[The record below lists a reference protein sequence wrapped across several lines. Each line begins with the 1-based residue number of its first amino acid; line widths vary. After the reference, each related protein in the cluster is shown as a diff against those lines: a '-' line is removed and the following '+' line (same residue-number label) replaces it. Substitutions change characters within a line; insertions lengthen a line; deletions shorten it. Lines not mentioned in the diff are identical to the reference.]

1 MERRVR
7 LTESELTRIILRVIS
22 EQQVSSPNYKG
33 DGDVQV
39 SSPNYRGDGGIQ
51 VSAGQGPRPTT
62 GQGPRPTTGQGP
74 RPTTGQG
81 PRPTTGQN
89 RPMGPI
95 KKITPVIEIDCN
107 RKVILSSQLPK
118 LDKNANY
125 VIINH
130 YCNKQ

>member
-1 MERRVR
+1 MEKRVR

-22 EQQVSSPNYKG
+22 EQQVSSPNYE
-33 DGDVQV
+33 
-39 SSPNYRGDGGIQ
+39 GDGGIQ
-51 VSAGQGPRPTT
+51 VSGGQGPRPTTGQGPRPTT

-95 KKITPVIEIDCN
+95 KKITPVIEVDCN

>member
-1 MERRVR
+1 MKRKIQ
-7 LTESELTRIILRVIS
+7 LTESELTNLIKRMVS
-22 EQQVSSPNYKG
+22 E
-33 DGDVQV
+33 DL
-39 SSPNYRGDGGIQ
+39 
-51 VSAGQGPRPTT
+51 GPGSMIPTT

-74 RPTTGQG
+74 IPTTGQG

>member
-1 MERRVR
+1 MKRKIQ
-7 LTESELTRIILRVIS
+7 LTESELTNLIKRMVS
-22 EQQVSSPNYKG
+22 EDLGPGSMMPTT
-33 DGDVQV
+33 
-39 SSPNYRGDGGIQ
+39 
-51 VSAGQGPRPTT
+51 GQRPIPTT
-62 GQGPRPTTGQGP
+62 GQGPI
-74 RPTTGQG
+74 
-81 PRPTTGQN
+81 PTTGQN

-95 KKITPVIEIDCN
+95 KKITPVIEVDCN